1 MLLKEINAFKIHFVS
16 LGLSI
21 EIADVQGF
29 YCKKLKDIEPR
40 KDLNRFIFPHNLV
53 FIVSR

>member
-29 YCKKLKDIEPR
+29 YCKKLKDNEPR
-40 KDLNRFIFPHNLV
+40 KD
-53 FIVSR
+53 